1 MWVAFNPSKIAHN
14 FTVVSAIEAWYE
26 TSQELIFDVFLIV
39 ELCRGWKFLNETS
52 HNALGFCRLGS
63 PTMLMWMNR
72 LLILWNKV
80 TTTCNNL
87 TCNVTMEQWLDTLTW
102 HSSVTI
108 QRKAKDISM
117 VTLKIRH
124 RTVVLTSKS
133 VNENQNEWLDQYICL
148 SDILTLNQS

>member
-1 MWVAFNPSKIAHN
+1 MWVALNPSKIAHN

-52 HNALGFCRLGS
+52 HNALGSCRLGS

-108 QRKAKDISM
+108 QRKAQNISM